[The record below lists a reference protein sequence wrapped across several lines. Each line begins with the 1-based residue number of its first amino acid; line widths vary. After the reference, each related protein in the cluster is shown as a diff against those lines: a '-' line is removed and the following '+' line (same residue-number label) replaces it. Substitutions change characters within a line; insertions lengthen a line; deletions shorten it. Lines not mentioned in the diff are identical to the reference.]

1 MYDTRDLAPDVDAA
15 TADSHTETLGI
26 GPPDPL
32 LRVGL
37 ACGGA
42 RVVRIVTDE
51 GGTPTAGKDIP
62 FVRVVRRRCDMRAGQ
77 RCRDRGGHLEIIPDI
92 VAVLRIE
99 RPAGAL
105 GANGRDLGARERRLV
120 RLERGCLW
128 TGRSGG
134 IRLRALG
141 GEEAEGGGPWAGRFG
156 GIGITTGSLIADTTI
171 MFSLFACDL
180 GKFRR
185 EGIKGSDRRT
195 GSPAADDSSG
205 LRPRTRC
212 QISLRN
218 PTESFE
224 RCRAK
229 AEATTTVRVRVV
241 HDFRECHRG
250 LDYIG
255 TGHTG
260 IEDETAASAASV
272 TGGVAGRVVRRQ
284 WLRVPLKSN
293 ATLHLQQLEI
303 VVGCA
308 LAGTLTR
315 IVRMEVGIR
324 L

>member
-1 MYDTRDLAPDVDAA
+1 LYDTRDLAPDVDAA

-37 ACGGA
+37 ACGRA
-42 RVVRIVTDE
+42 RVVSIVTNE
-51 GGTPTAGKDIP
+51 GGAPTTGKDIP
-62 FVRVVRRRCDMRAGQ
+62 FVRVVRRRCDVRTGQ

-92 VAVLRIE
+92 VAVLRVE

-105 GANGRDLGARERRLV
+105 SANGRDLGTRERRLV
-120 RLERGCLW
+120 RFERGCLW

-141 GEEAEGGGPWAGRFG
+141 GEEAEGGGPWAGRFR
-156 GIGITTGSLIADTTI
+156 GIGITARSLIADTTI
-171 MFSLFACDL
+171 MFSLFARNL

-185 EGIKGSDRRT
+185 EGIKGSDGRT
-195 GSPAADDSSG
+195 GSPAADDSGG

-212 QISLRN
+212 Q
-218 PTESFE
+218 
-224 RCRAK
+224 
-229 AEATTTVRVRVV
+229 
-241 HDFRECHRG
+241 RG

-255 TGHTG
+255 TRHTG
-260 IEDETAASAASV
+260 IENETAASAASV

-284 WLRVPLKSN
+284 WLRVPLKGN